1 MHCSFLFA
9 AGSTDKTSHE
19 GAVDRRRQQYM
30 KISIGC
36 DELGLNYKNMII
48 ETFTKKG
55 HEFTDVGSFSGEKV
69 NYPAIALKAVKAM
82 TEGDCERCILICGT
96 GIGMALTAN
105 KIKGAYA
112 AVCHDIY
119 STQRSILS
127 NNCNTMC
134 MGALVIG
141 PKTVETLVDIWLGLK
156 FDPASRSMPKVQEIY
171 DIEAGR
177 FDK

>member
-1 MHCSFLFA
+1 
-9 AGSTDKTSHE
+9 
-19 GAVDRRRQQYM
+19 M

-36 DELGLNYKNMII
+36 DELGIGYKDMII
-48 ETFTKKG
+48 DIFSKKG
-55 HEFTDVGSFSGEKV
+55 HEFIDNGSFMGEKV
-69 NYPAIALKAVKAM
+69 NYPTVAHKTVEKM
-82 TEGDCERCILICGT
+82 VNGECERCILICGT

-134 MGALVIG
+134 LGALVIG
-141 PKTVETLVDIWLGLK
+141 PKTVETLVDTWLGLR
-156 FDPASRSMPKVQEIY
+156 FDPGSRSFEKVQEIY
-171 DIEAGR
+171 GIEAR
-177 FDK
+177 QK

>member
-1 MHCSFLFA
+1 M
-9 AGSTDKTSHE
+9 GNGGK
-19 GAVDRRRQQYM
+19 GM

-36 DELGLNYKNMII
+36 DELGLSYKNMVIDI
-48 ETFTKKG
+48 FSKKG
-55 HEFTDVGSFSGEKV
+55 HEFTDVGVFEGEKA
-69 NYPAIALKAVKAM
+69 NYPSVAQKAVKLM
-82 TEGDCERCILICGT
+82 TGGKCERCILICGT

-119 STQRSILS
+119 STERSILS

-141 PKTVETLVDIWLGLK
+141 PKTVETLVDIWLGLT

-171 DIEAGR
+171 DIEAG
-177 FDK
+177 FGK

>member
-1 MHCSFLFA
+1 
-9 AGSTDKTSHE
+9 
-19 GAVDRRRQQYM
+19 M

-36 DELGLNYKNMII
+36 DELGIGYKDMII
-48 ETFTKKG
+48 GAFTKKG
-55 HEFTDVGSFSGEKV
+55 HEFVDNGSFMGETV
-69 NYPAIALKAVKAM
+69 NYPAVARKAVGNM
-82 TEGDCERCILICGT
+82 VNGDCERCILICGT
-96 GIGMALTAN
+96 GIGMALAAN

-141 PKTVETLVDIWLGLK
+141 PKTVETLVDIWLGLR
-156 FDPASRSMPKVQEIY
+156 FDPGSRSFEKVREIY
-171 DIEAGR
+171 KIEALQ
-177 FDK
+177 

>member
-1 MHCSFLFA
+1 MLNRR
-9 AGSTDKTSHE
+9 TE
-19 GAVDRRRQQYM
+19 GFIMR
-30 KISIGC
+30 ISIGC
-36 DELGLNYKNMII
+36 DELGLSYKNMVIDI
-48 ETFTKKG
+48 FSKKG
-55 HEFTDVGSFSGEKV
+55 HEFFDAGVFEGEKV
-69 NYPAIALKAVKAM
+69 NYPSVAYKAIKKM
-82 TEGDCERCILICGT
+82 TDGECERCILICGT
-96 GIGMALTAN
+96 GIGMALSAN

-156 FDPASRSMPKVQEIY
+156 FDPASKSWEKVQEVY
-171 DIEAGR
+171 DIESDGCGR
-177 FDK
+177 